1 PDFFLDI
8 PLNEFTSLP
17 KAEMNKS

>member
-1 PDFFLDI
+1 M

-17 KAEMNKS
+17 KAEMNKSKNS